1 MSTALAALATALTG
15 TASAENFPQSTSPAL
30 ETINYTSVAQHQ
42 GVDEVI
48 TANTVAVDTSSRWLA
63 ATALSGLIASAF
75 ALFGANRLLQFIASA
90 GRWLGQGTTKAASA
104 TWSAT
109 KSTTAAMGRAGVKIA
124 RKPMRVLFLVGG
136 LTLFAFTGI
145 AWFDV
150 EWQVGLLTGAGITGA
165 ATYGLDKTG
174 KFFKNLAR
182 KAPVFGRKGAPQSTA

>member
-1 MSTALAALATALTG
+1 MSAAIAALATALSG
-15 TASAENFPQSTSPAL
+15 PASAEGYPQQNLAASEPVSHGSILERQSADQVIPA
-30 ETINYTSVAQHQ
+30 
-42 GVDEVI
+42 D
-48 TANTVAVDTSSRWLA
+48 TVAIDTSARWLA

-75 ALFGANRLLQFIASA
+75 ALFGANRLLQFLASA
-90 GRWLGQGTTKAASA
+90 GSWLGNGTTKAASA

-124 RKPMRVLFLVGG
+124 QKPMRVLFLVGG

-165 ATYGLDKTG
+165 ATYGFDKTG
-174 KFFKNLAR
+174 KFFKNLKHKASVLRR
-182 KAPVFGRKGAPQSTA
+182 KEQPQATA